1 MNELSLAKQF
11 PKERF
16 NLLCNTD
23 TIAAI
28 PEIKSPVVQQVRLD
42 TDPAK
47 GEVYIHRKAKDAWT
61 DKKGNYHPA
70 TPNLYAITKNGLK
83 KLADGAGI
91 KMVSS
96 EHVIPATCQKCVAVN
111 QNSGKV
117 VQCGN
122 CKNRDVAF
130 RVTISVPQLTG
141 EVLMVADTNE
151 IIVENATAS
160 MTADQKAEFMKFLPQ
175 ICEAKALN
183 GAIRTAL
190 HLKGTYVLQELQK
203 PFVVAYLVPNLDNE
217 DVKRAAI
224 DNMFLSSGRLFGST
238 PSVQQIET
246 RPPEGNPEQSAT
258 AGDYGKYVDGTYK
271 EMENV
276 AQADSSPQNQMA
288 ESRRD
293 DFYCDIC
300 GISIEE
306 KVWDY
311 SVGHYDR
318 PLCYKCQR
326 KIRGNER

>member
-1 MNELSLAKQF
+1 MNELSIVKEF
-11 PKERF
+11 PKEKY

-23 TIAAI
+23 TIASI
-28 PEIKSPVVQQVRLD
+28 PDIKSPVVQSVKLE
-42 TDPAK
+42 TDLSK
-47 GEVYIHRKAKDAWT
+47 GEVYIHQKAKKEWT
-61 DKKGNYHPA
+61 DQNGKYHPA
-70 TPNLYAITKNGLK
+70 TPALYAITKNGLK

-111 QNSGKV
+111 RNSGKV

-122 CKNRDVAF
+122 CRNKDVAF

-141 EVLMVADTNE
+141 EILTVSDTNE
-151 IIVENATAS
+151 IIVENSTVG
-160 MTADQKAEFMKFLPQ
+160 MTDSQKKEFMKYLPQ

-190 HLKGTYVLQELQK
+190 HLKGAYTLEELQK

-217 DVKRAAI
+217 EVKRAAI
-224 DNMFLSSGRLFGST
+224 DNMFQSSGRLFGST

-258 AGDYGKYVDGTYK
+258 AGDYDRYVDGTYK

-276 AQADSSPQNQMA
+276 PQADPSPQSQMT
-288 ESRRD
+288 EEQRN

-311 SVGHYDR
+311 SVQHYER

-326 KIRGNER
+326 KVRGNGK

>member
-1 MNELSLAKQF
+1 MNELSIVKEF
-11 PKERF
+11 PKEKY

-23 TIAAI
+23 TIASI
-28 PEIKSPVVQQVRLD
+28 PDIKSPVVQSVKLE
-42 TDPAK
+42 TDLSK
-47 GEVYIHRKAKDAWT
+47 GEVYIHQKAKKEWT
-61 DKKGNYHPA
+61 DQNDKYHPA
-70 TPNLYAITKNGLK
+70 TPALYAITKNGLK

-111 QNSGKV
+111 RNSGKV

-122 CKNRDVAF
+122 CRNKDVAF

-141 EVLMVADTNE
+141 EILTVSDTNE
-151 IIVENATAS
+151 IIVENSTVG
-160 MTADQKAEFMKFLPQ
+160 MTDSQKKEFMKYLPQ

-183 GAIRTAL
+183 GARRTAL
-190 HLKGTYVLQELQK
+190 QLKGAYTLEELQK

-217 DVKRAAI
+217 EVKRAAI
-224 DNMFLSSGRLFGST
+224 DNMFQSSGRLFGDVPT
-238 PSVQQIET
+238 VQQIET
-246 RPPEGNPEQSAT
+246 RPPEENPEQSA
-258 AGDYGKYVDGTYK
+258 AEGDYGSYVDGTYK

-276 AQADSSPQNQMA
+276 PQADPSPQNQMT
-288 ESRRD
+288 EEQRN

-311 SVGHYDR
+311 SVQHYER

-326 KIRGNER
+326 KVRGNGK